1 VLYCTALCCTELYCT
16 VLYLLLLH
24 EGLQV
29 FGLLPAH
36 HTIVEG
42 TLSIPCSQTER
53 GRERVEEREKERER
67 GRDRV
72 EERERGRGERERERG
87 RDRVEERERGRGE
100 RESEHAVFIRVNH
113 VGATSVTTPALT
125 DVAATAAT
133 ITSLFLLLMLLY
145 WQERRL
151 HLSSPH
157 LTSPHSIP
165 SHQAGMHEGRKQC
178 TNSNTHRVKEIMQS
192 DFHCALAHLWCFSR
206 YRKMTVIP

>member
-1 VLYCTALCCTELYCT
+1 LLSERHCTALHCAVLYCTALCCTELYCT

-53 GRERVEEREKERER
+53 GRERVEEREK
-67 GRDRV
+67 
-72 EERERGRGERERERG
+72 ERERG

>member
-53 GRERVEEREKERER
+53 GRE
-67 GRDRV
+67 
-72 EERERGRGERERERG
+72 
-87 RDRVEERERGRGE
+87 RVEERERGRGE

-157 LTSPHSIP
+157 LASPHSIP
-165 SHQAGMHEGRKQC
+165 SHQA
-178 TNSNTHRVKEIMQS
+178 
-192 DFHCALAHLWCFSR
+192 
-206 YRKMTVIP
+206 